1 MGRVSLPYKRL
12 AAMTPEDFWNI
23 LHAAPVPMPVFYRL
37 YHDESGQPLFYSME
51 DQPGTYIEIDQATY
65 ARAPSNV
72 RVRNGQLVE
81 VTWQTAQKL
90 TPSNSG
96 THCHSQNVAVVVD
109 SDGQY
114 WKKKTYETN

>member
-1 MGRVSLPYKRL
+1 V
-12 AAMTPEDFWNI
+12 ATVTPEEFWSI
-23 LHAAPVPMPVFYRL
+23 LHAVPDEKPVFYRL
-37 YHDESGQPLFYSME
+37 YYNESGQPLFYSME

-72 RVRNGQLVE
+72 RVKNGQLVE

-90 TPSNSG
+90 TPGDSG
-96 THCHSQNVAVVVD
+96 TQCHSQDVAVVV
-109 SDGQY
+109 SSNGQY

>member
-1 MGRVSLPYKRL
+1 
-12 AAMTPEDFWNI
+12 MTPDEFWSI
-23 LHAAPVPMPVFYRL
+23 LHAVPAAVPVFYRL
-37 YHDESGQPLFYSME
+37 YYNESGIPLFYSMT

-72 RVRNGQLVE
+72 RVKNKQLVE

-90 TPSNSG
+90 TPAAAG
-96 THCHSQNVAVVVD
+96 TQCHSQDVAVVVN
-109 SDGQY
+109 SNGQY